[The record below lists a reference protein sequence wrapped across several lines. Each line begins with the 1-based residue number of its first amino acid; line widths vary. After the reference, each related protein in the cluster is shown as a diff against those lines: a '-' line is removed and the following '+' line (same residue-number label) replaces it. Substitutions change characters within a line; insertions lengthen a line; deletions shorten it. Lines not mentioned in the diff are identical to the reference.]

1 MSRSL
6 RSFLPLA
13 IDADAAVAAFRA
25 DPNLWLPDARHV
37 GADRWVIDVGP
48 AGWTRPVTLTLGRPW
63 QVGRTWWR
71 TCSWEPMSVASD
83 GAVPRLLPCL
93 EAELGLAARP
103 SGHVTLLLDGRYD
116 PPGGRLGEVIDA
128 VALGRVATATVE
140 QLLRDIVRGLGA
152 SAVMTPVA

>member
-6 RSFLPLA
+6 RSFLPL
-13 IDADAAVAAFRA
+13 DLPPEAAVAAFRA
-25 DPNLWLPDARHV
+25 DPDGWLPRARHV

-48 AGWTRPVTLTLGRPW
+48 ATWTRAVTVTLGRPW

-71 TCSWEPMSVASD
+71 TCSWEPLATGGD
-83 GAVPRLLPCL
+83 GPGPRLLPRL
-93 EAELGLAARP
+93 EAELGLAVRP

-116 PPGGRLGEVIDA
+116 PPGGRLGEAIDA

-140 QLLRDIVRGLGA
+140 RLLRDV
-152 SAVMTPVA
+152 VAELRSLTLTTA